1 MLGRLVYLGQE
12 PASAG
17 DTSMLQIGKNGR
29 YDWVVTG
36 HSLEKILQVC
46 PELVVGK
53 YVAVTS
59 FDSGPLGLNPEDI
72 IAGWK
77 SRNDI
82 AYSPQLSAFGCIPRD
97 QYESGMSSIARQI
110 LEAWF
115 QDRNVFES
123 ARKQTSFNFV
133 NFVGFAFHDPNAD
146 DLTDL
151 FWRQLD
157 WIRPESY
164 VADGN
169 RLKPRKQEHRSLCTH
184 CAGVTFAKAQL
195 RLAGCRPYGT
205 WSF

>member
-1 MLGRLVYLGQE
+1 
-12 PASAG
+12 
-17 DTSMLQIGKNGR
+17 MLQIGKNGR

-36 HSLEKILQVC
+36 HSLEKILQAC

-53 YVAVTS
+53 YIAVTS

-97 QYESGMSSIARQI
+97 QYEEWYVFDRPTDLGGM
-110 LEAWF
+110 
-115 QDRNVFES
+115 DPGNRNVFDICPQERQVS
-123 ARKQTSFNFV
+123 TVV
-133 NFVGFAFHDPNAD
+133 NFGGFAFHDPNAD

-157 WIRPESY
+157 WIQPESY

-169 RLKPRKQEHRSLCTH
+169 RLNLASRNTDLFARIVQVLRSL
-184 CAGVTFAKAQL
+184 K
-195 RLAGCRPYGT
+195 PN
-205 WSF
+205 